1 MDFTR
6 RFIYHD
12 KVISQYASC
21 NKFSKVLHEFSWR
34 DSAIRAQLMHIFQM
48 NWRVS
53 PHCGVVN
60 LVRSGRKQP
69 QLLTASAGVRL
80 ASYFEF
86 GAAMKNIAINSKAV
100 SIKRVKGS
108 SFIRLNLPV
117 ISSVV

>member
-1 MDFTR
+1 
-6 RFIYHD
+6 
-12 KVISQYASC
+12 
-21 NKFSKVLHEFSWR
+21 
-34 DSAIRAQLMHIFQM
+34 M